1 MRIFATLLAVL
12 SGTVCAQAQWN
23 IFAEKLPAPGAW
35 ATYQIKK
42 TAPEPVGEPSTI
54 KLSVRDGGLVKDK
67 PHVWLSVEPVA
78 WLGSSHKA
86 PLRFLVPKDL
96 RREGAN
102 KLLESSVEI
111 LFSEPVKGPWHMLPE
126 DVASIA
132 EKAGYKTTN
141 TLEPETTVAEPLVL
155 GAKTYQCNRLK
166 LESFTIIDP
175 PFVKKQTI
183 ILRGTVWRDESTP
196 FGVVQAKWTE
206 KTIKGDKIREDEKI
220 ITLVEFGKD
229 ETTPPALDHGERFS
243 MMRLLLNR

>member
-1 MRIFATLLAVL
+1 MRNFIALLAL
-12 SGTVCAQAQWN
+12 LGSTAGAQAQWN

-42 TAPEPVGEPSTI
+42 VLPTPDAEPTTI
-54 KLSVRDGGLVKDK
+54 KLSVRDGGKVNDK

-96 RREGAN
+96 TREGAN

-111 LFSEPVKGPWHMLPE
+111 LFSEPVKGPWHMLPD

-141 TLEPETTVAEPLVL
+141 TLEPETAAIEVLPL
-155 GAKTYQCNRLK
+155 GAKTFQCQRLK
-166 LESFTIIDP
+166 MESYTIIDP

-183 ILRGTVWRDESTP
+183 ILRGTVWRDEQTP

-206 KTIKGDKIREDEKI
+206 KTIKGDKTREEEKM
-220 ITLVEFGKD
+220 ITLVESGKD
-229 ETTPPALDHGERFS
+229 ETPPPALEHGERFS
-243 MMRLLLNR
+243 MMRLLFNR

>member
-1 MRIFATLLAVL
+1 MRNLLGIFALLCGSA
-12 SGTVCAQAQWN
+12 CAHAQWN

-35 ATYQIKK
+35 ATYEIKR
-42 TAPEPVGEPSTI
+42 TAPEPDPAPATI
-54 KLSVRDGGLVKDK
+54 KMSVRDGGKVGDK

-96 RREGAN
+96 DRAGAN
-102 KLLESSVEI
+102 KLLESAAEI

-126 DVASIA
+126 DVASLA
-132 EKAGYKTTN
+132 GTAGYKTTN
-141 TLEPETTVAEPLVL
+141 VLTAEPGEPEPLTL
-155 GAKTYQCNRLK
+155 GGKAYRCVRLK
-166 LESFTIIDP
+166 MESYTIIDP

-206 KTIKGDKIREDEKI
+206 KTIKGDKVREDEKA
-220 ITLVEFGKD
+220 ITLLAHGLD
-229 ETTPPALDHGERFS
+229 ETPPAPLDHGARYS
-243 MMRLLLNR
+243 LARLLFNR

>member
-1 MRIFATLLAVL
+1 MRNFLGLLAL
-12 SGTVCAQAQWN
+12 LCGSACAHAQWN

-35 ATYQIKK
+35 ATYDIRK
-42 TAPEPVGEPSTI
+42 TAPEPDAEATRI
-54 KLSVRDGGLVKDK
+54 KLSVRDGGKVGDK

-96 RREGAN
+96 DRAGAN
-102 KLLESSVEI
+102 KLLESAAEI

-126 DVASIA
+126 DVASLA
-132 EKAGYKTTN
+132 SKAGYRTTN
-141 TLEPETTVAEPLVL
+141 TLAAETAEAESLAL
-155 GAKTYQCNRLK
+155 GARTFRCLRLK
-166 LESFTIIDP
+166 MESYTIIDP

-206 KTIKGDKIREDEKI
+206 KTIKGDKVREEEKA
-220 ITLVEFGKD
+220 ITLVESGVD
-229 ETTPPALDHGERFS
+229 AAPPAELAHGERFS
-243 MMRLLLNR
+243 LMRLLFNR

>member
-1 MRIFATLLAVL
+1 MRNLLAFL
-12 SGTVCAQAQWN
+12 ALLGSTACAHAQWN
-23 IFAEKLPAPGAW
+23 IFAEKLPAPGSW

-42 TAPEPVGEPSTI
+42 VSPEPAGEPSII
-54 KLSVRDGGLVKDK
+54 KLSIRDGGMVKDK
-67 PHVWLSVEPVA
+67 PHVWLSVEPVS

-96 RREGAN
+96 SREGAN
-102 KLLESSVEI
+102 KLLESSAEI

-141 TLEPETTVAEPLVL
+141 TLEPETTAAEPLTL
-155 GAKTYQCNRLK
+155 GTKTFQCRRLK
-166 LESFTIIDP
+166 MESYTIIDP

-183 ILRGTVWRDESTP
+183 ILRGTVWRDDATP

-206 KTIKGDKIREDEKI
+206 KTIKAEKIREDEKV

-229 ETTPPALDHGERFS
+229 ETPPPPLDHGERFS
-243 MMRLLLNR
+243 LMRLLLNR

>member
-1 MRIFATLLAVL
+1 MRNFVALLALLCGAPCV
-12 SGTVCAQAQWN
+12 QAQWN

-35 ATYQIKK
+35 ATYQIQRLG
-42 TAPEPVGEPSTI
+42 AEPDPSPATI
-54 KLSVRDGGLVKDK
+54 KLSVRDGGKVADK

-96 RREGAN
+96 DREGAN
-102 KLLESSVEI
+102 KLLESAAEI

-126 DVASIA
+126 DIASLA
-132 EKAGYKTTN
+132 GTAGYKTSN
-141 TLEPETTVAEPLVL
+141 TLANETKEPEPLTL
-155 GAKTYQCNRLK
+155 GAKTYRCVRLQM
-166 LESFTIIDP
+166 ESFTIIDP

-206 KTIKGDKIREDEKI
+206 KTIKGDKVREDEKS

-229 ETTPPALDHGERFS
+229 ETPPAPLDHGARFS
-243 MMRLLLNR
+243 LARLLFNR